1 MEERLYELE
10 DKVQDLE
17 LEVHDLRDRIQLLE
31 DKPAS
36 RYSLLGHNVWVLIP
50 LVAII
55 SWMVVEI
62 FS

>member
-10 DKVQDLE
+10 DKAQDLE

-31 DKPAS
+31 DKPDVRS
-36 RYSLLGHNVWVLIP
+36 SLLGHNVWVLIP

>member
-17 LEVHDLRDRIQLLE
+17 LEVHDLRERIQLLE
-31 DKPAS
+31 DKPNA
-36 RYSLLGHNVWVLIP
+36 RPSLLGYNVWVLIP

-55 SWMVVEI
+55 SWMIVEVMD
-62 FS
+62 

>member
-17 LEVHDLRDRIQLLE
+17 LEVHDLRGRIQLLE
-31 DKPAS
+31 DKPDA
-36 RYSLLGHNVWVLIP
+36 RPSLIGHNVWVLIP

-62 FS
+62 FD

>member
-31 DKPAS
+31 DKPAARS
-36 RYSLLGHNVWVLIP
+36 GLLGHNVWVLIP

-55 SWMVVEI
+55 SWMIVEI

>member
-31 DKPAS
+31 DKPDVRS
-36 RYSLLGHNVWVLIP
+36 SLLGHNVWVLI
-50 LVAII
+50 
-55 SWMVVEI
+55 
-62 FS
+62 

>member
-31 DKPAS
+31 DKPAARS
-36 RYSLLGHNVWVLIP
+36 GLLGHNVWVLIP

-55 SWMVVEI
+55 SW
-62 FS
+62 